1 MASKP
6 RPDVSGGST
15 KQLTIDL
22 YPPPYLVE
30 SCVALTRSRDEQLY
44 HKTYTHKMSSVIPQ
58 QHWQR

>member
-30 SCVALTRSRDEQLY
+30 SCVALTRTRDEQLY
-44 HKTYTHKMSSVIPQ
+44 NKKNTHTMSSAISQ
-58 QHWQR
+58 EHRQS